1 MSDQRNSW
9 FLLVLLLWSSDGVL
23 DIFWASQKSFQ
34 LYQNWI
40 QGSIYLQSLEEKK
53 TASIPT
59 PSFTATSYLS
69 ADYFTILWIEFGTF
83 ENIRLEHSLQ
93 EGT

>member
-23 DIFWASQKSFQ
+23 DILWASQKSFQ

-40 QGSIYLQSLEEKK
+40 QGSIYLQYLEE
-53 TASIPT
+53 
-59 PSFTATSYLS
+59 ATSYLS
-69 ADYFTILWIEFGTF
+69 ADDFTILWIEFGTF

>member
-40 QGSIYLQSLEEKK
+40 QGSIYLQYLEE
-53 TASIPT
+53 
-59 PSFTATSYLS
+59 ATSYLS
-69 ADYFTILWIEFGTF
+69 ADDFTILWIEFGTF

>member
-1 MSDQRNSW
+1 MSDQRYSC

-40 QGSIYLQSLEEKK
+40 QGSIYLQYLEE
-53 TASIPT
+53 
-59 PSFTATSYLS
+59 ATSYLS
-69 ADYFTILWIEFGTF
+69 ADDFTILWIEFGTF